1 MSGTIDLN
9 SVIAMMN
16 QAENTSQA
24 GIGGNFM
31 PRQSINTNW
40 KSLAKPDEPL
50 KKETNPN
57 TGRGKQE
64 WDAAQE
70 FNKKVSQSMQPVD
83 PNSQVAVMQT
93 LDADQQNYALVAYNI
108 LNSRSMG

>member
-16 QAENTSQA
+16 QAESASTNGTSSFQQRPA
-24 GIGGNFM
+24 
-31 PRQSINTNW
+31 INTNW
-40 KSLAKPDEPL
+40 KSLARQEEDL
-50 KKETNPN
+50 HKEVNPE
-57 TGRGKQE
+57 TGKGKQE

-70 FNKKVSQSMQPVD
+70 LNKKVSQNMQPVD

-93 LDADQQNYALVAYNI
+93 LDADQQNYALVAFNI